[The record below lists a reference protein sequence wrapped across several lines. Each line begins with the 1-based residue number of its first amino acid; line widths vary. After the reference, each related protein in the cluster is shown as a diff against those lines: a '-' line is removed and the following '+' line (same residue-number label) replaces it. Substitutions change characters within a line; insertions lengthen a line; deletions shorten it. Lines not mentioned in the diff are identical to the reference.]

1 MFNSGLLKGTTIR
14 MADGTKKNVE
24 DIEVGD
30 IVETYNILDNAHLRF
45 SLTQQNSSSIYSA
58 IGFGLANKYPNILNK
73 KLFNAVFTVDQNDW
87 NGKQK
92 LQLKVM
98 DIKN

>member
-1 MFNSGLLKGTTIR
+1 MGN
-14 MADGTKKNVE
+14 
-24 DIEVGD
+24 
-30 IVETYNILDNAHLRF
+30 DNTHLRF
-45 SLTQQNSSSIYSA
+45 SLTQQNGSAIYSA

-73 KLFNAVFTVDQNDW
+73 KLFNAAFTVDQNDW